1 MANDMGAAL
10 AKVKKLDMAAA
21 LEAVK
26 AKDAAIPAADASAA
40 GATGGGNTP
49 LRAKMFL
56 RDTVIPSVRA
66 IAPAPGIAAA
76 EGVAMAAGAVP
87 SFVAGASQL
96 AGYPEV
102 GEKVREYGWD
112 IESRRE
118 QLGVPTMRAAQD
130 IEAAPLPA
138 RMAAR
143 GVEMATSGLGFNAPI
158 AMKIAS
164 NPAAVMKIGAIIDS
178 GAGMAGEAAATIAK
192 ALGADPSTQEA
203 GRAWTSLVTAMG
215 GPAAVNFARG
225 SVMGLKDALVP
236 KPIARLEQD
245 VGAQLAAN
253 RLNDPAVFDTARTNA
268 QEFTSRGM
276 QPPPLGSLTGNPTLI
291 AEQQA
296 ALREVPGL
304 AQTEQTRQAATD
316 AAIRGQVA
324 QAAPEGDV
332 EDVGWG
338 LVDSLNARNA
348 QARAEMRALDR
359 QLYESQMALL
369 RNKQALKALVEAS
382 GDSLEGTVRTL
393 TEAAEQRSEA
403 VLWRLGPG
411 MGARAAGDVFVDE
424 LDKAQTEFRKLAQ
437 PAYEGFFAG
446 SESSLADFPKIQTAA
461 VTAAAPG
468 NPVSPLAVP
477 EVVQDIIDSAVT
489 SLTPK
494 QLHSLRSKLLNE
506 MGKAQGGANADPQ
519 KARMIYEVLE
529 AVDSEFERI
538 GKNLPGWEALNAWY
552 REGKKA
558 LYSGRF
564 KDVGRELTARGG
576 AEVDPSVIAGR
587 FLNADTA
594 AGADEAVEDFNRA
607 YGGQLGLPPQAGLP
621 DGIAPRLPSAIAG
634 KALDEHIVERL
645 RLAVTDNTQLV
656 PKINGTQLVRWVRE
670 HQVALARR
678 PELAK
683 RLNSVAGAQALINEE
698 VKRIASLQ
706 REYESLLKQAALD
719 PADVVLASRVQER
732 KRELDSF
739 RRATESEAG
748 RWRKAFAVAVEDSQG
763 RIDQIAGKNA
773 TDSAYLYRELEKELA
788 GNEPALKGLK
798 KGMWEALTKRVVDPE
813 TGAAAPSPLVNS
825 ASFAK
830 LMQTHGPLVE
840 RLFGPE
846 RKELLNVMKRLAK
859 RNTAVSIPTPSLED
873 IGGPGRIGKMLS
885 HIVSRS
891 WSVARGVVGP
901 GYVATEALMRAIF
914 GTNAGTLNQANYR
927 KLLTAA
933 LYDGDVYQDLLKA
946 GAGLKSR
953 TATRRL
959 AARMSYGRQGLGMLL
974 DNRATRTLQDIR
986 AMKEQE
992 RQSGAPTPG
1001 TGYGGVRG

>member
-1 MANDMGAAL
+1 MASL
-10 AKVKKLDMAAA
+10 ADAWGDEPAPKKGKDLA
-21 LEAVK
+21 EAW
-26 AKDAAIPAADASAA
+26 DETPPAAIPAADASAA
-40 GATGGGNTP
+40 GATGGGKVP

-56 RDTVIPSVRA
+56 RDTVVPSVNA
-66 IAPAPGIAAA
+66 LGYAMPIGAAETAAMVLGAPASAVSGAA
-76 EGVAMAAGAVP
+76 
-87 SFVAGASQL
+87 SL
-96 AGYPEV
+96 AGYPQV
-102 GEKVREYGWD
+102 GEYLQGATIEGQREF
-112 IESRRE
+112 
-118 QLGVPTMRAAQD
+118 LGVPEMRAAQN
-130 IEAAPLPA
+130 IESAPFPV
-138 RMAAR
+138 RVAAR
-143 GVEMATSGLGFNAPI
+143 GMEMATGGLGFNAPI

-164 NPAAVMKIGAIIDS
+164 NPAAVMKIGAIIDA
-178 GAGMAGEAAATIAK
+178 GAGMAGESAATIAK

-225 SVMGLKDALVP
+225 SIMGLNDALTP
-236 KPIARLEQD
+236 KPIARVQQD
-245 VGAQLAAN
+245 VGVELAAN

-316 AAIRGQVA
+316 SAIRGLIA

-332 EDVGWG
+332 AQVSQG
-338 LVDSLNARNA
+338 LQQSAGARAA
-348 QARAEMRALDR
+348 QAQADMAALDR
-359 QLYESQMALL
+359 QLYESQLALL

-393 TEAAEQRSEA
+393 TEAAEKRSEA
-403 VLWRLGPG
+403 ALARLGPG

-424 LDKAQTEFRKLAQ
+424 LDKARTEFRAAANKVYEQWLAQ
-437 PAYEGFFAG
+437 TDEIAIDTGAIKAAAE
-446 SESSLADFPKIQTAA
+446 TAS
-461 VTAAAPG
+461 VPSNPLTAAAET
-468 NPVSPLAVP
+468 VP
-477 EVVQDIIDSAVT
+477 RVVQAIRDADVATVT
-489 SLTPK
+489 PR
-494 QLHSLRSKLLNE
+494 QLQALRSQLLNDLRL
-506 MGKAQGGANADPQ
+506 AQGGANANPKD
-519 KARMIYEVLE
+519 ARRISEVLD
-529 AVDSEFERI
+529 AVDQEFDRI
-538 GKNLPGWEALNAWY
+538 GEDVPGWKALNGWY

-558 LYSGRF
+558 LHGGRF
-564 KDVGRELTARGG
+564 KDVGRELTSRGG
-576 AEVDPSVIAGR
+576 VEVDPSEIASR
-587 FLNADTA
+587 FLRADTA
-594 AGADEAVEDFNRA
+594 AGADEAVEAFNRA

-621 DGIAPRLPSAIAG
+621 NGIAPRLPSEIAG
-634 KALDEHIVERL
+634 KALDEHIVEQL

-656 PKINGTQLVRWVRE
+656 PKINGTALVRWVRE

-683 RLNSVAGAQALINEE
+683 RLNSVAGAQAIINEE

-706 REYESLLKQAALD
+706 REYESMLKQAALD

-732 KRELDSF
+732 RRELDNF
-739 RRATESEAG
+739 RNATKSEVG
-748 RWRKAFAVAVEDSQG
+748 RWRRAFGVAVEDSQG

-773 TDSAYLYRELEKELA
+773 TDSAHLYRELEKELA
-788 GNEPALKGLK
+788 GNEPALKGLN

-825 ASFAK
+825 TSFAK

-840 RLFGPE
+840 KLFGPE

-859 RNTAVSIPTPSLED
+859 RNTAVGVGTPTLED
-873 IGGPGRIGKMLS
+873 IGGPGRVGQMLS

-914 GTNAGTLNQANYR
+914 GTNAGALNQANAR
-927 KLLTAA
+927 KLLEAA
-933 LYDGDVYQDLLKA
+933 LYDANVYEDLLKA
-946 GAGLKSR
+946 GRVLKSR

-959 AARMSYGRQGLGMLL
+959 AARMSYGRQGIGMAL
-974 DNRATRTLQDIR
+974 DNRERRTMQDLR
-986 AMKEQE
+986 AIKQEQ
-992 RQSGAPTPG
+992 GLTPAIP
-1001 TGYGGVRG
+1001 